1 MSVNGNSESNTRVLD
16 QDSPSPTLEPDELV
30 RVQSLQMYF
39 PVHKGF
45 LRRKVGD
52 VRAVDNV
59 TFSIKKGEV
68 LGLVGESGCGK
79 TTTGR
84 CIVRVLQPTSGQIL
98 YQEEDGSV
106 VDLAALRQ
114 QELFKYRRHV
124 RMIFQDPFSSLNP
137 RLPVSDIIGE
147 VLEIAGWKRSDIRD
161 RVRYLLEKVGLRPEY
176 VGRFPHAFSGGER
189 QRIGIARA
197 LASSPRLVVADE
209 SVSAL
214 DVSIQAQTINL
225 LQDLQ
230 EEFGL
235 TYLFVAHDLSV
246 VEHISDRVAVMYVG
260 QIVEVATKDELFGN
274 PKHPYT
280 EALLNSVPMPD
291 PKRRKAGNRKK
302 LKGEVA
308 DPANPPSGCYFHPR
322 CPFATEWCRNEK
334 PELKETVNGHL
345 VACHYADEL
354 DLEGVPAI
362 E

>member
-1 MSVNGNSESNTRVLD
+1 MKAVTNTTSD
-16 QDSPSPTLEPDELV
+16 ITPAEHGTQALEPDELV
-30 RVQSLQMYF
+30 RIESLRMFF
-39 PVHKGF
+39 PIHKGL

-52 VRAVDNV
+52 VRAVDDV
-59 TFSIKKGEV
+59 SFSIKKGEV

-84 CIVRVLQPTSGQIL
+84 CIVRVLKPTGGKVL
-98 YQEEDGSV
+98 YGENEGET
-106 VDLAALRQ
+106 VDLAALSEK
-114 QELFKYRRHV
+114 ELFEYRRRI
-124 RMIFQDPFSSLNP
+124 RMIFQDPFASLNP

-147 VLEIAGWKRSDIRD
+147 VLQVAGWRRSEINE
-161 RVRYLLEKVGLRPEY
+161 RVQYLLSKVGLRPEY
-176 VGRFPHAFSGGER
+176 VRRFPHAFSGGER

-197 LASSPRLVVADE
+197 LASDPRLVVADE

-260 QIVEVATKDELFGN
+260 QLVEIATKDELFGS

-280 EALLNSVPMPD
+280 EALLHSVPKPD
-291 PKRRKAGNRKK
+291 PKLRRLGSRKK

-308 DPANPPSGCYFHPR
+308 DPSNPPGGCYFHPR
-322 CPFATEWCRNEK
+322 CPYAQERCKLEK
-334 PELKETVNGHL
+334 PALRDVGGGHR
-345 VACHYADEL
+345 VACHFADEL
-354 DLEGVPAI
+354 DLEGIPAI